1 MARKVGV
8 LTENRMNT
16 LLPAT
21 IESAPSSR
29 VLQQLLA
36 QAPADFFTLA
46 WLTSFLR
53 ERSYGIMLLFAGL
66 LGTIPVGSTIPGLLL
81 LALAI
86 QLLAGWR
93 EPVFPVFI
101 AYQPLPTRHLVSVG
115 RRAVPVLQFLERA
128 VHPRWPGA
136 FDVLKHGVGVLILLL
151 TVALLLTPVPLSNIP
166 PAVIISLMS
175 LAYVEEDGLLLT
187 LSVAAAIGY
196 MVLISATVWGAVLG
210 LIFLSHV

>member
-1 MARKVGV
+1 
-8 LTENRMNT
+8 MNDH
-16 LLPAT
+16 
-21 IESAPSSR
+21 SASCCC
-29 VLQQLLA
+29 
-36 QAPADFFTLA
+36 
-46 WLTSFLR
+46 
-53 ERSYGIMLLFAGL
+53 FAGL
-66 LGTIPVGSTIPGLLL
+66 LGTIPVGSTIPSLLL

-151 TVALLLTPVPLSNIP
+151 TVALLLTPVPLSNVP

>member
-1 MARKVGV
+1 MKPA
-8 LTENRMNT
+8 ENRMNT

-21 IESAPSSR
+21 IPRAPSSR
-29 VLQQLLA
+29 VLQELIA

-53 ERSYGIMLLFAGL
+53 ERSFGIMLLFAGL
-66 LGTIPVGSTIPGLLL
+66 LGTIPVGSTIPGLML

-86 QLLAGWR
+86 QLIAGRR
-93 EPVFPVFI
+93 EPAFPAFI
-101 AYQPLPTRHLVSVG
+101 SHRPLPTRHLVAVG
-115 RRAVPVLQFLERA
+115 RRAVPVLLFLERA

-151 TVALLLTPVPLSNIP
+151 TVCLLLTPVPLSNVV

-175 LAYVEEDGLLLT
+175 SAYVEEDGLLLT

-196 MVLISATVWGAVLG
+196 IVLISATVWGAVLG